1 MARVGFSLSADKVL
15 ELIAPLIAREEANF
29 NKGIEGLKRLQ
40 HEKDSRIIEEVVRE
54 YRNVNQFGIG
64 ELKEIQSVARCAK
77 ELGIDA
83 ITLDADALRLIGLLT
98 RDSQR

>member
-1 MARVGFSLSADKVL
+1 M
-15 ELIAPLIAREEANF
+15 EEENF
-29 NKGIEGLKRLQ
+29 NKRIEGLKQLQ

-64 ELKEIQSVARCAK
+64 ELKEIQSVARCAI
-77 ELGIDA
+77 ELGIDE